1 MLTCIVGSLQEE
13 VTILAPSASDEISY
27 LSSVSNWK
35 VTIKKKKSACFS
47 HAYTSK
53 HIFKKKKN
61 YLQHALALQH
71 VIPLIGKFPVQE
83 GIA

>member
-35 VTIKKKKSACFS
+35 VTIKKKNQPVSLMLT
-47 HAYTSK
+47 HQNTSS
-53 HIFKKKKN
+53 KKTT
-61 YLQHALALQH
+61 YSMLLLSSMSF
-71 VIPLIGKFPVQE
+71 L
-83 GIA
+83 

>member
-35 VTIKKKKSACFS
+35 VTIKKKKISLFLSCLCIKT
-47 HAYTSK
+47 HLQ
-53 HIFKKKKN
+53 KN
-61 YLQHALALQH
+61 YLHALALQH
-71 VIPLIGKFPVQE
+71 VIPLIGKFSVQE
-83 GIA
+83 EIA